1 VATATELIE
10 KDDMAR
16 DILGLPKPSLMDF
29 KDMNVKET
37 LLKREIDTMLF
48 KLGIGDDPGVAP
60 PASRVTKRP

>member
-1 VATATELIE
+1 MATATELIE

-37 LLKREIDTMLF
+37 LLKREIDEMLF
-48 KLGIGDDPGVAP
+48 KLGIGDDPGVATA
-60 PASRVTKRP
+60 ASRVTKRP